1 MEIFKI
7 VALALSGSLLIFGGL
22 TRIIDPVKNYMKGT
36 GIKIEN
42 EVNNLSE
49 ARGVSALMTLGGI
62 IMLLGIFIPMMAM
75 TSHVVAILILMG
87 FGFGRLLSFVLDG
100 KPNKLLVTG
109 LVSELVLGTLNIISL
124 IHILT

>member
-1 MEIFKI
+1 
-7 VALALSGSLLIFGGL
+7 
-22 TRIIDPVKNYMKGT
+22 
-36 GIKIEN
+36 
-42 EVNNLSE
+42 
-49 ARGVSALMTLGGI
+49 MTLGGI